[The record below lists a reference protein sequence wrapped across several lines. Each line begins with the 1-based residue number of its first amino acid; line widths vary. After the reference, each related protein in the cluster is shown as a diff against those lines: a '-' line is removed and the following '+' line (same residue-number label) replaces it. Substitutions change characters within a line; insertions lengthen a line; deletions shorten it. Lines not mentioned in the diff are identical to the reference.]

1 MGRQNGDGATERQ
14 RRCPFCG
21 ASGVK
26 FSKEHWLPADWGE
39 YFPRLP
45 NLISARH
52 HYDGEST
59 SRVENLSQ
67 FDKQFDGICRDCNS
81 GWLREIDVAAK
92 QVAIDLALR
101 RRTYVSAPEVLPLAT
116 SLYRAALIGMWGQRD
131 AYGLPSTRFSELY
144 ELRRPPRDAHV
155 LIGHNDE
162 GFLYAGGNYSALT
175 VDGFRETAVRSFAFG
190 GLGHLFVVVIVSEP
204 ELGAVV
210 NHAVREVKRAAGGSL
225 VALWPNKRR
234 RVDLPQHP
242 ISRETAARV
251 TELGVALGLRDQPV
265 ERTPIPER
273 VRAKYPMRDAINRT
287 VRMPTKQI
295 DW

>member
-1 MGRQNGDGATERQ
+1 MGPRSAATLQ
-14 RRCPFCG
+14 AARRCPFCG
-21 ASGVK
+21 VSGVK

-52 HYDGEST
+52 DYDGDST
-59 SRVENLSQ
+59 SRVENLSH
-67 FDKQFDGICRDCNS
+67 FDKQFDGICRGCNS

-92 QVAIDLALR
+92 QVAIDLAYR
-101 RRTYVSAPEVLPLAT
+101 RRMYVAAPEVLPLST

-131 AYGLPSTRFSELY
+131 AYGLPARRFPEFY
-144 ELRRPPRDAHV
+144 ELRRPPFDVHI
-155 LIGHNDE
+155 LLGHNDE
-162 GFLYAGGNYSALT
+162 GYLYAGGNYSALT
-175 VDGFRETAVRSFAFG
+175 VDGLNATAVRSLAFG
-190 GLGHLFVVVIVSEP
+190 GLGHLFVVVVVSEP

-210 NHAVREVKRAAGGSL
+210 NDAVPSVKRAANGTL
-225 VALWPNKRR
+225 VPLWPNRR
-234 RVDLPQHP
+234 QRVDLPKHA

-251 TELGVALGLRDQPV
+251 TELGVALGLREAPV
-265 ERTPIPER
+265 PRTLVPER
-273 VRAKYPMRDAINRT
+273 VLAKYPTREALDRS